1 MSGQKRD
8 RRDQYHD
15 YYQRNKEAVNAR
27 HKARYAAKRDEILAK
42 QREKRH
48 AAKAAEE
55 AHNPKPAPPSEPS
68 KPPKPPKGYRLLPDW
83 YIGADMWGHIYMH
96 FECVRETD
104 GREKRE

>member
-1 MSGQKRD
+1 MDEAKRE
-8 RRDQYHD
+8 RRLAQMREQ
-15 YYQRNKEAVNAR
+15 YQRNKEAVNAR
-27 HKARYAAKRDEILAK
+27 HKARYAAKRDEILAR

-55 AHNPKPAPPSEPS
+55 ARNPKPAPPPE
-68 KPPKPPKGYRLLPDW
+68 PPKPPKGYRLLPDW

-96 FECVRETD
+96 FECVRETE